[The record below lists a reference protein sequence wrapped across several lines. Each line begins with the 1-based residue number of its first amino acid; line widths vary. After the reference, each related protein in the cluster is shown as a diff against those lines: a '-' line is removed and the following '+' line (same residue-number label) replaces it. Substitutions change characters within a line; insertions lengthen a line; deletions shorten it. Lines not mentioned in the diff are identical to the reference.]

1 MENTKMDTYEKDF
14 EKECRDY
21 VKNIAL
27 ELEDYADHEMIKC
40 PQCEAVFN
48 PDHVYH
54 AEDNEDDED
63 DTPRAICPEC
73 ETVIDLDY
81 ADHAEMW
88 DYFDDCLDI
97 EYHTDAN
104 KKYKSVRIMV
114 TCGGPNVYVNTG
126 SGYVELYWASTQT
139 RYSLSRRVRDAI
151 DECYEQMFDDLC

>member
-54 AEDNEDDED
+54 AEDDENDEGDEMEFEDELPEDED
-63 DTPRAICPEC
+63 
-73 ETVIDLDY
+73 
-81 ADHAEMW
+81 
-88 DYFDDCLDI
+88 
-97 EYHTDAN
+97 
-104 KKYKSVRIMV
+104 
-114 TCGGPNVYVNTG
+114 
-126 SGYVELYWASTQT
+126 
-139 RYSLSRRVRDAI
+139 I
-151 DECYEQMFDDLC
+151 DETEDEGE